1 MNVSRRIA
9 SQLLAQASQ
18 ATSGQ
23 IQPRWVRWTKATEKA
38 TALDPAV
45 SGLSRLLQPL
55 MAREQL
61 VRLLQGRWLGHA
73 LHPMLTDVPIGLWTS
88 ATMLDLVGG
97 RRARPAAQRLIG
109 LGLMA
114 TGSTMLTG
122 MVEWATATDR
132 RVQRVGVV
140 HATANGVAAS
150 LYAASWLARRSD
162 QHGRGVLLALAAG
175 SAAGVGGY
183 LGGHLTEVRKVSSY
197 NEAFDAD

>member
-1 MNVSRRIA
+1 
-9 SQLLAQASQ
+9 
-18 ATSGQ
+18 
-23 IQPRWVRWTKATEKA
+23 
-38 TALDPAV
+38 
-45 SGLSRLLQPL
+45 
-55 MAREQL
+55 
-61 VRLLQGRWLGHA
+61 
-73 LHPMLTDVPIGLWTS
+73 VPIGLWTS

-122 MVEWATATDR
+122 MVEWAATER
-132 RVQRVGVV
+132 PMQRVGVV
-140 HATANGVAAS
+140 HATANGVAAT

-162 QHGRGVLLALAAG
+162 RHSRGVLLALAAG